1 VEKPKSPKERAHES
15 RDSKPDKREMVLVP
29 SPFQD
34 EALKALFGMGARLA
48 GDAAVKGAGSTMAA
62 LQSEGPMPHRIEAS
76 WSEDDHFCIAIRF
89 INATW
94 HGGYVE
100 KINTTQPRD
109 IGFGVATS
117 KRNLQGGFGD
127 AGNPKAGKFNWQKD
141 DIGIPFYVPPGES
154 VLILLRL
161 IDDKAKTLSRSKI
174 VEFAYEF
181 SIVGGKDAHKK
192 MKGEAKATLR
202 SAGPEPRWN

>member
-1 VEKPKSPKERAHES
+1 MEKPKPSKARANEP
-15 RDSKPDKREMVLVP
+15 RDPTPDKREMVWVP
-29 SPFQD
+29 SGLEM
-34 EALKALFGMGARLA
+34 EALKALFGIGARLG
-48 GDAAVKGAGSTMAA
+48 GDAAVKGAGSTIAA

-76 WSEDDHFCIAIRF
+76 WSEDDHFCIAVQF

-100 KINTTQPRD
+100 KINTTEPRD
-109 IGFGVATS
+109 IGFDVATP
-117 KRNLQGGFGD
+117 KRNPRGGFGD
-127 AGNPKAGKFNWQKD
+127 AGDLKAGKFSWQKD
-141 DIGIPFYVPPGES
+141 DIGIPFYVPPGEL
-154 VLILLRL
+154 VLILLRF
-161 IDDKAKTLSRSKI
+161 IDDRDKTLSRSKI

-192 MKGEAKATLR
+192 MKGEVKATLR